1 MLSAVIGRTVVDTVV
16 LNPEILPAHIMGKV
30 PRLDIHCKLE
40 DGSEVDVEMQ
50 NSKYDDDQ
58 IKRSIYYGAELVTHS
73 LKSGELY
80 QTMPNVYQIMFMN
93 FKILKDE
100 KLHHQFILKDIED
113 SKPLTDIFQIHYIE
127 LPKLEELLRRLGEVE
142 TLSELEFWSIMIYMG
157 GVPEVKMQLERF
169 TEHSEDLNMAES
181 LLRTLSRGSAEWYRQ
196 KAFEDGE
203 RDWNSRM
210 YGAEQKGIAIGAQ
223 QTARENARNFLK
235 KSNLSPNMIAECCS
249 LPLEEVLALK
259 DELENEKLKTEI

>member
-1 MLSAVIGRTVVDTVV
+1 
-16 LNPEILPAHIMGKV
+16 
-30 PRLDIHCKLE
+30 
-40 DGSEVDVEMQ
+40 
-50 NSKYDDDQ
+50 
-58 IKRSIYYGAELVTHS
+58 
-73 LKSGELY
+73 
-80 QTMPNVYQIMFMN
+80 MPNVYQIMFMN

-157 GVPEVKMQLERF
+157 SIPEVKAKLERF

-181 LLRTLSRGSAEWYRQ
+181 LLQTLSRGSAEWYRQ
-196 KAFEDGE
+196 KAYEDGE

-210 YGAEQKGIAIGAQ
+210 YGAEQKGIAIGEKRGAQ

-235 KSNLSPNMIAECCS
+235 MNLLTHEQVAQGTGLSVKEVESIARELGSNL
-249 LPLEEVLALK
+249 
-259 DELENEKLKTEI
+259 